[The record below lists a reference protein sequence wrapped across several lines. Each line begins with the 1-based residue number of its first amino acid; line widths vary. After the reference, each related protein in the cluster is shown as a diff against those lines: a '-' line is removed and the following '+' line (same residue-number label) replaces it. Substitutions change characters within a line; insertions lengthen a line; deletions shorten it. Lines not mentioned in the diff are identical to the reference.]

1 MTVKKIKIGE
11 SYENFPYEIKKAEG
25 LGKTKCGEAKD
36 KHKPTK
42 DTACLRFTSIFPG
55 TAGNST
61 TIKVTNFTW
70 AKYVKK

>member
-1 MTVKKIKIGE
+1 MRLQRRKSVDASTATSMDI
-11 SYENFPYEIKKAEG
+11 
-25 LGKTKCGEAKD
+25 TKCGKAKG
-36 KHKPTK
+36 KTATK
-42 DTACLRFTSIFPG
+42 EEKATACLRFTSIFPG